1 MSFKLRLRQIIKAS
15 NDSDIIEKRITP
27 HKLRHSIATHL
38 LEKGVPI
45 EAVSQF
51 LGHTSLESTQI
62 YTHLI
67 QQDI

>member
-1 MSFKLRLRQIIKAS
+1 MSFKLRLRQIIKTA

-27 HKLRHSIATHL
+27 HKLRHNIATYL

-51 LGHTSLESTQI
+51 LRHTSLESTQI

-67 QQDI
+67 NQEL